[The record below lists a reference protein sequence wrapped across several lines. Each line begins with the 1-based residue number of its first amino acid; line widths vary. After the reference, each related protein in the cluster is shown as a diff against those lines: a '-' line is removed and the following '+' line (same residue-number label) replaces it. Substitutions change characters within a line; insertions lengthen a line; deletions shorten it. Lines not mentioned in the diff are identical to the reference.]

1 MEVLVIA
8 LLRLLVFAIHL
19 AEIFARDEIIT
30 DSLRFTPRLWGAV
43 VGKKEV
49 ARVHLGGTSKRAL
62 SIAG

>member
-1 MEVLVIA
+1 
-8 LLRLLVFAIHL
+8 LLVFAIHL

-30 DSLRFTPRLWGAV
+30 DSLKFTPRLWVAV

-62 SIAG
+62 PTAG

>member
-1 MEVLVIA
+1 M

-30 DSLRFTPRLWGAV
+30 DSHSLNFTPRLWVAV

-62 SIAG
+62 PTAG